1 MWVTSAAERLC
12 PVWAALVRRRCGCLD
27 VRVGDFTLSNL
38 RNAANGGLLY
48 RSPGFEIGRCGSE
61 IPPTRPVWPEKV
73 LTAPRPDEGGKA
85 SHLRNRTPGGWL
97 WSGFNRA
104 SSKARAHAGLWSTSR
119 YAGLRGEGSIP
130 VPLPPPATLL
140 PRPPGQWMGWK
151 SPNKDGLFLSTSCTG
166 D

>member
-1 MWVTSAAERLC
+1 VWVNSAAERLC

-27 VRVGDFTLSNL
+27 GRVGDFTLSNI

-85 SHLRNRTPGGWL
+85 SHLQNRMTL
-97 WSGFNRA
+97 ERFQSGVFEGA
-104 SSKARAHAGLWSTSR
+104 GARWTVVYFQVR
-119 YAGLRGEGSIP
+119 RF
-130 VPLPPPATLL
+130 T
-140 PRPPGQWMGWK
+140 
-151 SPNKDGLFLSTSCTG
+151 
-166 D
+166 